1 MKLCKDCNIN
11 EVRADNCRFCRECQR
26 KKLLSYRKT
35 FPICLKCRADKLN
48 NRAPYCRECARKSE
62 SMYRDQKKS
71 LLNIQSMDKTP
82 ILNFIKEVDSK
93 AGYCG
98 LIELNKLINL
108 YEEIWYDTDSIT
120 YEDMYFRLRKLVKK

>member
-26 KKLLSYRKT
+26 KKLLSYRKN
-35 FPICLKCRADKLN
+35 FDKCLKCRVDKLS
-48 NRAPYCRECARKSE
+48 NRAPYCRKCSRERETLQREYRKQLI
-62 SMYRDQKKS
+62 D
-71 LLNIQSMDKTP
+71 IGTMDKTP

-98 LIELNKLINL
+98 LLELNKLINL
-108 YEEIWYDTDSIT
+108 YEMIWYDSDSIS
-120 YEDMYFRLRKLVKK
+120 YEDMYMRLKKVVKK